1 MLPVYKYD
9 RPTSSVLAAH
19 HAPRLQVSTIAPH
32 LAYSLP
38 IMLPSTSKYDRPTSS
53 VLTAHHAPRL
63 QVSTIAPH
71 LAYSLPIMLP
81 VYK

>member
-1 MLPVYKYD
+1 MLPRTSKYD
-9 RPTSSVLAAH
+9 RPTSSVAAHHAPRLQVSTIATSSVLAAH

-32 LAYSLP
+32 LA
-38 IMLPSTSKYDRPTSS
+38 
-53 VLTAHHAPRL
+53 TAHHAPRL